1 MCTTCMQELTDAHFD
16 GHKLA
21 TWRTPHCSYRDAVC
35 IKCFSNRVGPFGGLT
50 RMKRSFTCQQC
61 SIEKDSCL
69 YGSKDIIRH
78 TRQDTV
84 CELVCLEC
92 TPSRARHL
100 TKDSY
105 TCTSCEKLLSVDAF
119 SVSMQKCRDFRKWRC
134 ECCRCPTCTSC
145 GLRQPTSLK
154 RSVVLDAHICQK
166 CMYPPCP
173 AGCGAARPC
182 QRFKYCVR
190 NKALWTCAACR
201 NKTLDSSLDAV

>member
-1 MCTTCMQELTDAHFD
+1 
-16 GHKLA
+16 
-21 TWRTPHCSYRDAVC
+21 
-35 IKCFSNRVGPFGGLT
+35 
-50 RMKRSFTCQQC
+50 MKRSFTCQQC

-119 SVSMQKCRDFRKWRC
+119 SGSMQI
-134 ECCRCPTCTSC
+134 S
-145 GLRQPTSLK
+145 GSG
-154 RSVVLDAHICQK
+154 DAS
-166 CMYPPCP
+166 
-173 AGCGAARPC
+173 AVGAQHVHR
-182 QRFKYCVR
+182 
-190 NKALWTCAACR
+190 AACANR
-201 NKTLDSSLDAV
+201 RP